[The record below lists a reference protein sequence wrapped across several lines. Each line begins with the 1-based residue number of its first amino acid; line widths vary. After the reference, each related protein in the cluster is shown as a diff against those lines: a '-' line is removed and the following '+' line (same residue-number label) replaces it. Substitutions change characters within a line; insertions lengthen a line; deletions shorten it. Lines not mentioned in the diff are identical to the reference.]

1 MTPWG
6 LDAQFTAQQG
16 AIAGLQLRVDW
27 LLADYRFSHRRRLR
41 SVERINGC
49 IKPWLDQHFVFD
61 RLRVILTAD
70 DRDQDAYFFPGRI
83 A

>member
-16 AIAGLQLRVDW
+16 AIARLQVRVDW
-27 LLADYRFSHRRRLR
+27 LLADHWICHCRRLR
-41 SVERINGC
+41 SVVRIDRC

-61 RLRVILTAD
+61 RLRVILASD
-70 DRDQDAYFFPGRI
+70 DRD
-83 A
+83 

>member
-6 LDAQFTAQQG
+6 LDAQLTAQQG

-27 LLADYRFSHRRRLR
+27 LFADHWICHRRRLR
-41 SVERINGC
+41 IVVRINGC
-49 IKPWLDQHFVFD
+49 IKAWLDQHFVFD
-61 RLRVILTAD
+61 RLRVILAAD